1 MARSGHDDDSPAPS
15 GDWTVGVRVWVESA
29 GQTVLGPG
37 RLELLEAVDR
47 LHSISAAAR
56 QVGMSY
62 RHAWLL
68 IDGMN
73 RAAGSELV
81 TTRTGGQRGGGAF
94 LTDRGRY
101 TVALF
106 RSVLDQV
113 RRVAEGTLGWL
124 TGPESAAIHVACA
137 ASLGGVFR
145 QLTVDFST
153 LEPSAS
159 VRTVTG
165 ASDELAN
172 HILAGAPADLFLTAD
187 PSQLTR
193 LEHANL
199 VQAGGGVIV
208 ACNTLAVV
216 GPTSGPALRSAADLT
231 RPGVRRIAVA
241 EPGCPLGAYTRA
253 YLEPKGLWEAV
264 RARAIFLDNP
274 AVVLEAVR
282 AGRADAGLVYQSD
295 AAAAEGCRLLF
306 RVRSA
311 PVHYV
316 AALTRRGQ
324 DKPVAHALLGFLT
337 SSASARRFRDS
348 GFLPASKAS

>member
-1 MARSGHDDDSPAPS
+1 MERSGHDSAPGPS

-29 GQTVLGPG
+29 GQTVLSPG

-124 TGPESAAIHVACA
+124 TGPESGAIHVACA
-137 ASLGGVFR
+137 ASLEGVFR
-145 QLTVDFST
+145 QLIVDFSAV
-153 LEPSAS
+153 EPSAS

-187 PSQLTR
+187 PSQVTR
-193 LEHANL
+193 LEHAGL
-199 VQAGGGVIV
+199 VQSGSGVVV
-208 ACNTLAVV
+208 ACNGLAAV
-216 GPTSGPALRSAADLT
+216 GGAGGPALRSATDLL
-231 RPGVRRIAVA
+231 RPTVQRIALA

-264 RARAIFLDNP
+264 QARAIFLDNP

-282 AGRADAGLVYQSD
+282 AGRAEAGLVYQSD
-295 AAAAEGCRLLF
+295 AAGAAGCRLLF
-306 RVRSA
+306 RVKSA

-316 AALTRRGQ
+316 GALTRRGD
-324 DKPVAHALLGFLT
+324 DKPAAHALLDFMT
-337 SSASARRFRDS
+337 SSAAIRRFRDS
-348 GFLPASKAS
+348 GFLPVSKAC

>member
-1 MARSGHDDDSPAPS
+1 VKRSGNDESSPTPS
-15 GDWTVGVRVWVESA
+15 GDWTVGVRVWVESG
-29 GQTVLGPG
+29 GQTLLGPG

-56 QVGMSY
+56 HVGMSY
-62 RHAWLL
+62 RHAWVL

-81 TTRTGGQRGGGAF
+81 TTRTGGRRGGGTF

-101 TVALF
+101 TVTLF
-106 RSVLDQV
+106 RGVLDQV

-124 TGPESAAIHVACA
+124 TGPEAGAIHVACA
-137 ASLGGVFR
+137 ASLEGVFR
-145 QLTVDFST
+145 QLAVDFSA
-153 LEPSAS
+153 LEPSTS

-165 ASDELAN
+165 ASDELAK

-187 PSQLTR
+187 ASQLTR
-193 LEHANL
+193 LEDAGL
-199 VQAGGGVIV
+199 VQAGSGVTVAGNVLAAVGG
-208 ACNTLAVV
+208 TR
-216 GPTSGPALRSAADLT
+216 SPALHSVADLV
-231 RPGVRRIAVA
+231 RASVRRIALA

-264 RARAIFLDNP
+264 RERAIFLDNP

-282 AGRADAGLVYQSD
+282 AGRAEAGLVYQSD
-295 AAAAEGCRLLF
+295 AASADGCRILF
-306 RVRSA
+306 RIKSA

-316 AALTRRGQ
+316 GALTRRGD
-324 DKPVAHALLGFLT
+324 DKPAAHALLDFMT
-337 SSASARRFRDS
+337 SSAAVQRFRAC
-348 GFLPASKAS
+348 GFLPASKAG